1 MVDVTLTNLVD
12 KFEEVSNASSTPNE
26 DYEPSNAA
34 VDNGKA
40 GRGRFI
46 PVVDPHIA

>member
-12 KFEEVSNASSTPNE
+12 KFKEASSTPNE

-34 VDNGKA
+34 VDKGKA